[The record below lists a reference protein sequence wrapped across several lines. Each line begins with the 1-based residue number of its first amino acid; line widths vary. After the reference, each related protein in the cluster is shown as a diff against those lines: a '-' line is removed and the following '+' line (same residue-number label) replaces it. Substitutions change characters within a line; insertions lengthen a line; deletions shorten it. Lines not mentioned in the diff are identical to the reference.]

1 MKMCDTKPCA
11 SCPWIK
17 ANPTTGEDIPNFS
30 IELMRNLA
38 NTVPPRG
45 SDQNGYFTIMA
56 CHKSKEGQPFACAG
70 YMGMVG
76 PDNINARLLVAQNKV
91 DVKTLF
97 DNCDKMDLYQDF
109 YEMLDDYEAA
119 Q

>member
-1 MKMCDTKPCA
+1 
-11 SCPWIK
+11 
-17 ANPTTGEDIPNFS
+17 
-30 IELMRNLA
+30 
-38 NTVPPRG
+38 
-45 SDQNGYFTIMA
+45 
-56 CHKSKEGQPFACAG
+56 
-70 YMGMVG
+70 MGMVG